1 MIGKSKTSTGGYHK
15 SRSQTIEK
23 TRRSQRKAEFIPS
36 RNRVFVMTP
45 KELQEQW
52 ESYGD
57 EMENYVAPPITEE
70 ELLDMDS
77 ELEILDED
85 MISIDETVGPPAAS
99 TFVKPGAEPEFVI
112 SPEVSLGEVYS
123 LVVFPDRE
131 GRWLCRF
138 EIPRWMFSFIPV
150 ENREYIHRLRNFLEA
165 LANWLEK
172 EKQEFLRRPTPE
184 NFVRKEDCRPGNCL
198 LQQKVFLQR
207 LHSFVN
213 HGITE
218 ADFSR
223 LQDKIWLFWPDQ
235 SMPLSAVFSGPQT
248 AQFRLAWVIEGCFRK
263 YLESEL
269 HWRETRRYPD
279 GFTREELELMGS
291 RFELLD
297 PEERLYLL
305 CREVEMVK
313 KIDQVYRAVIERVNK
328 HAQN

>member
-1 MIGKSKTSTGGYHK
+1 MNGWNGKFLRINLTKNTIKTWMPNQDLYYQYLGGTGIGMKIIYDQKRHLVDAFAPQNLIIFAAGPLTGSKVYGTGRHSVISISPLTNTIFDATTGGYFGAFLKFTGYDGIIIEGK
-15 SRSQTIEK
+15 SPNPCYIHIQ
-23 TRRSQRKAEFIPS
+23 
-36 RNRVFVMTP
+36 
-45 KELQEQW
+45 
-52 ESYGD
+52 
-57 EMENYVAPPITEE
+57 
-70 ELLDMDS
+70 DS
-77 ELEILDED
+77 KVEILDASD
-85 MISIDETVGPPAAS
+85 LWGKDTYETQQ
-99 TFVKPGAEPEFVI
+99 K
-112 SPEVSLGEVYS
+112 L
-123 LVVFPDRE
+123 
-131 GRWLCRF
+131 
-138 EIPRWMFSFIPV
+138 
-150 ENREYIHRLRNFLEA
+150 
-165 LANWLEK
+165 K